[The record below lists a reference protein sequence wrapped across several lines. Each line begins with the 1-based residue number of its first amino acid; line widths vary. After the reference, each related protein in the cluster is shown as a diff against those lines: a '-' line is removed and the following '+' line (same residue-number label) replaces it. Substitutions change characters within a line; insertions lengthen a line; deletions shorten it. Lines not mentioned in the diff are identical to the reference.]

1 MSFDARKK
9 KSWSNESGVSEII
22 GNILILMI
30 TVILF
35 SSIMAFVQNMPMPE
49 QLTNATFSAGITFN
63 ADGTKANLTITHAGG
78 DPMKTAQTMILVEKD
93 TIASG
98 WNLTNAPSLNNALVW
113 KTGMTWSKQLTG
125 TSYASVIIV
134 TVVDLAKHASVWTSQ
149 ITGGTGQN
157 PPVIGQRYT
166 DSNNVTP
173 TPDPVLEWDNYS
185 FYVTITDPDGDLNTT
200 NVYTPGVGKI
210 WINTQ
215 QLQGNPTQFA
225 KRVPQYISGDLFRW
239 DFWNV
244 KGDGLS
250 AQKLDGGIIV
260 MHAEDKK
267 GHAAE
272 STFVMSIT
280 KLPVQ
285 PIVLP
290 PTPEPAP
297 ADQGSGD
304 SGMPYYM
311 DNRFDNF
318 GWVILGEK
326 KNTTTGLGT
335 GQANT
340 ADRRSNF
347 TKDERVFIRVA
358 STTGSTSTLN
368 NLMGGNALTVLNSR
382 TGMIFTPNY
391 TGNSNT
397 YLPKPFY
404 GIAYSGNAY
413 LYECQFNT
421 FGLPPGRYTLSML
434 LKNSPGLGKPQVTF
448 DQMAT
453 IDIAQTGN
461 PITFTPTVTMSKLS
475 SFAGFWGNK
484 TTPFAVSSASEYMI
498 YVKVLVQDA
507 VYPPSPSC
515 TEVRIVDMTGS
526 AELFGVPPAGKMISK
541 IMRLDPYYYNFTIDL
556 RMNNGAQWR
565 SGTNSYTL
573 VITKLN
579 DTNEGMYSLA
589 TQVYITGAGAR
600 ADFITGSTGMG
611 VGNGNFDIRSYLY
624 YTENNNLFTTRT
636 LWQSENTPGST
647 PDYTV
652 TAMAAG
658 DVNGDGHKDILMGQ
672 ATSNSLILFTNTL
685 DTFGTWQS
693 ASVVYRPD
701 GTTNKINGIAFG
713 DVTGDGH
720 DDFAYAAAGSP
731 GTIVIYNTTYGSRG
745 WIYNPTNTPTAIKW
759 TGTITKIALKDMT
772 GDGLADLVV
781 LAGGKISIYDLKY
794 SYNAALKSQENPKA
808 LFKASTGTST
818 VDFDVADINNDTK
831 PDLVTADPTA
841 TAFTGGAAGVN
852 VNYYTEGAGTLKI
865 LDSAYNTNGYMVIS
879 GNRTNG
885 TIAATQ
891 AIGGAFISFQENG
904 TGGGLETPYSS
915 SVKVKMRFQALTNS
929 PDQLLKV
936 TARIGDKSGNP
947 LPGEV
952 FYVWY
957 SIDNS
962 YYTPVI
968 TVDKTA
974 MTTYRYA
981 LPTNVMNKQIFI
993 MVTDSW
999 TTDSGAYETFIM
1011 IDHIGVYT
1019 DLFTTYTGVSVV
1031 GGTEGTT
1038 RTCVRGA
1045 FIDGPMRTAAPYME
1059 IVAGKDSRWDVYNWT
1074 GTWGNKTGQPKTD
1087 ATMFTRAG
1095 TPGAG
1100 KTALLDGLAPTLFNA
1115 VDINGDGYTDI
1126 LVSNYTGTGASNN
1139 YANSYIGFYLN
1150 LYTGSSTYWRYFPV
1164 TQWLVPAPPN
1174 QGAQPWIDIVLAVNL
1189 NG

>member
-49 QLTNATFSAGITFN
+49 QLTKATFSAGVTFVSN
-63 ADGTKANLTITHAGG
+63 GTKANLTITHAGG
-78 DPMKTAQTMILVEKD
+78 DTMKTAQTMILVEQD
-93 TIASG
+93 TIAKG
-98 WNLTNAPSLNNALVW
+98 YNLTKDASLRSSLVW
-113 KTGMTWSKQLTG
+113 KTGMTWSKQLLG
-125 TSYASVIIV
+125 TSYSSVIIV
-134 TVVDLAKHASVWTSQ
+134 TVVDMAKHASVWTSQ

-166 DSNNVTP
+166 DSNIATP
-173 TPDPVLEWDNYS
+173 TPDPVLEWDNFS
-185 FYVTITDPDGDLNTT
+185 FFVTITDPDNDLN
-200 NVYTPGVGKI
+200 PSKI
-210 WINTQ
+210 WIDTTQ
-215 QLQGNPTQFA
+215 LEGTGFA
-225 KRVPQYISGDLFRW
+225 KRLPQANQSGEVFQW
-239 DFWNV
+239 DFLDV
-244 KGDGLS
+244 RGRALS
-250 AQKLDGGIIV
+250 ASRLDGGIIV
-260 MHAEDKK
+260 IHAEDKK

-285 PIVLP
+285 PVVIP
-290 PTPEPAP
+290 PTSEPAP

-326 KNTTTGLGT
+326 KNTTTGVGT

-340 ADRRSNF
+340 ADKRNNF

-368 NLMGGNALTVLNSR
+368 NLMGGNTLTVTNTR
-382 TGMIFTPNY
+382 TGMVFTPNY

-397 YLPKPFY
+397 YPPTPFY
-404 GIAYSGNAY
+404 GIQYSGNAY
-413 LYECQFNT
+413 LYESQFNT
-421 FGLPPGRYTLSML
+421 FGLPPGRYTLGML
-434 LKNSPGLGKPQVTF
+434 LKNTPGLGKPQVTF
-448 DQMAT
+448 DQLAT
-453 IDIAQTGN
+453 IDINQTGN

-475 SFAGFWGNK
+475 NFTGFWGNK
-484 TTPFAVSSASEYMI
+484 TTPFAVSSANQYKI
-498 YVKVLVQDA
+498 YVKVLVQDAA

-515 TEVRIVDMTGS
+515 TEIRIVDMTGS
-526 AELFGVPPAGKMISK
+526 AELFGVPPSGLMISK
-541 IMRLDPYYYNFTIDL
+541 IMRLDSTHYNFTIDL
-556 RMNNGAQWR
+556 RMNNGVQWR

-611 VGNGNFDIRSYLY
+611 VGNGNFDIRSYVY

-658 DVNGDGHKDILMGQ
+658 DVNGDGHKDLLIGQ
-672 ATSNSLILFTNTL
+672 ATSKSLILFTNTL

-701 GTTNKINGIAFG
+701 GTTNQINGIAFG

-720 DDFAYAAAGSP
+720 DDFAYGTAGSP

-745 WIYNPTNTPTAIKW
+745 WIYNPPNKW
-759 TGTITKIALKDMT
+759 TGTVTKLALKDMT

-794 SYNAALKSQENPKA
+794 SYNPALKSQEATKA
-808 LFKASTGTST
+808 RFAVSTGTST
-818 VDFDVADINNDTK
+818 VDFDVADINNDTR
-831 PDLVTADPTA
+831 PDLVTADPT
-841 TAFTGGAAGVN
+841 TVAFTGGVVGVN
-852 VNYYTEGAGTLKI
+852 VNYYTAATGTLKI
-865 LDSAYNTNGYMVIS
+865 LDSAYNTVGYKVIS
-879 GNRTNG
+879 GTWTNG

-904 TGGGLETPYSS
+904 TGGGQTTPLSS
-915 SVKVKMRFQALTNS
+915 SVKVKMRFQALTSS

-936 TARIGDKSGNP
+936 TARIGDLSGNP

-957 SIDNS
+957 SIDDI

-968 TVDKTA
+968 TVDKTT
-974 MTTYRYA
+974 MTTYQYA

-999 TTDSGAYETFIM
+999 TTDSGAYRTFIM

-1019 DLFTTYTGVSVV
+1019 DLFNTYTGVSVV
-1031 GGTEGTT
+1031 GDTT

-1045 FIDGPMRTAAPYME
+1045 FIDGPKRTAAPYME
-1059 IVAGKDSRWDVYNWT
+1059 IVAAKDGRWDVYNWT
-1074 GTWGNKTGQPKTD
+1074 GTWEVMAGQPNTD

-1100 KTALLDGLAPTLFNA
+1100 NTALLNGLAPTLFNA

-1139 YANSYIGFYLN
+1139 YANSYIGYYLN
-1150 LYTGSSTYWRYFPV
+1150 LYTGSSTYWRYYPV
-1164 TQWLVPAPPN
+1164 AQWLVPGPPN
-1174 QGAQPWIDIVLAVNL
+1174 QGAEPWIDIVLAVNL

>member
-1 MSFDARKK
+1 
-9 KSWSNESGVSEII
+9 
-22 GNILILMI
+22 
-30 TVILF
+30 
-35 SSIMAFVQNMPMPE
+35 
-49 QLTNATFSAGITFN
+49 
-63 ADGTKANLTITHAGG
+63 
-78 DPMKTAQTMILVEKD
+78 
-93 TIASG
+93 
-98 WNLTNAPSLNNALVW
+98 
-113 KTGMTWSKQLTG
+113 
-125 TSYASVIIV
+125 
-134 TVVDLAKHASVWTSQ
+134 
-149 ITGGTGQN
+149 
-157 PPVIGQRYT
+157 
-166 DSNNVTP
+166 
-173 TPDPVLEWDNYS
+173 
-185 FYVTITDPDGDLNTT
+185 
-200 NVYTPGVGKI
+200 
-210 WINTQ
+210 
-215 QLQGNPTQFA
+215 
-225 KRVPQYISGDLFRW
+225 
-239 DFWNV
+239 
-244 KGDGLS
+244 
-250 AQKLDGGIIV
+250 
-260 MHAEDKK
+260 
-267 GHAAE
+267 
-272 STFVMSIT
+272 
-280 KLPVQ
+280 
-285 PIVLP
+285 
-290 PTPEPAP
+290 
-297 ADQGSGD
+297 
-304 SGMPYYM
+304 MPYYM

-326 KNTTTGLGT
+326 KNTTTGVKT

-340 ADRRSNF
+340 ADKRNNF

-358 STTGSTSTLN
+358 STTGSASTLN

-382 TGMIFTPNY
+382 TGMTYTPNY

-397 YLPKPFY
+397 YPPKPFY
-404 GIAYSGNAY
+404 GITYSGNAY

-421 FGLPPGRYTLSML
+421 FGLPPGRYTLTML
-434 LKNSPGLGKPQVTF
+434 LKNSPGVGKPQVTF

-453 IDIAQTGN
+453 IDITQTGN
-461 PITFTPTVTMSKLS
+461 PITFTPTVTMSKLPG
-475 SFAGFWGNK
+475 FTGFWGNK

-515 TEVRIVDMTGS
+515 TEIRIVDMTGS
-526 AELFGVPPAGKMISK
+526 AELYGVPPAGKMISK

-556 RMNNGAQWR
+556 RMNNGVQWR

-600 ADFITGSTGMG
+600 ADFLIGTTGMG
-611 VGNGNFDIRSYLY
+611 TGNSNFDTRDYVF
-624 YTENNNLFTTRT
+624 YTENNNLFSTRT
-636 LWQSENTPGST
+636 LWTSHNVPGTT

-652 TAMAAG
+652 TALAAG
-658 DVNGDGHKDILMGQ
+658 DVNGDGHKDLLMGQ
-672 ATSNSLILFTNTL
+672 AMILKPTDKSYPLILFTNTL

-693 ASVVYRPD
+693 ASTVYRPD
-701 GTTNKINGIAFG
+701 GTTNQINRIAFG

-720 DDFAYAAAGSP
+720 DDFAYATAGSP
-731 GTIVIYNTTYGSRG
+731 GTLVIYNTTYGSRG
-745 WIYNPTNTPTAIKW
+745 WIYNPPSAIKW
-759 TGTITKIALKDMT
+759 TGTVTKLALKDMT

-841 TAFTGGAAGVN
+841 TAFAGGAAGVN
-852 VNYYTEGAGTLKI
+852 VNYYTVGAGTMKI
-865 LDSAYNTNGYMVIS
+865 LDSNYSTNGYLVIS

-885 TIAATQ
+885 SIAATQ

-904 TGGGLETPYSS
+904 TGGGQVSPFSS

-936 TARIGDKSGNP
+936 TARIGDLSGNP

-974 MTTYRYA
+974 MTTYQYA

-999 TTDSGAYETFIM
+999 TTNSGAYKTFIM

-1019 DLFTTYTGVSVV
+1019 DLFTTYTGVLVV
-1031 GGTEGTT
+1031 GDTT
-1038 RTCVRGA
+1038 RNCVRGA
-1045 FIDGPMRTAAPYME
+1045 FIDGPTRTAAPYME
-1059 IVAGKDSRWDVYNWT
+1059 IVAAKDGRWDVYKWT
-1074 GTWGNKTGQPKTD
+1074 ATWAVMAGQPNTD
-1087 ATMFTRAG
+1087 TTMFTSAG
-1095 TPGAG
+1095 TLGTQGAG
-1100 KTALLDGLAPTLFNA
+1100 KTALLDGLAPTLFDA

-1126 LVSNYTGTGASNN
+1126 LVSNYTSTGG
-1139 YANSYIGFYLN
+1139 YNSFISYYLN
-1150 LYTGSSTYWRYFPV
+1150 LYTGSNTYWRYFPV
-1164 TQWLVPAPPN
+1164 TQWTLPTTSPAPSPL
-1174 QGAQPWIDIVLAVNL
+1174 PWIDIVLAVNL